1 MYNLGAPLCNCQ
13 RKTRQK
19 KERSSQ
25 KGLKSETMIVFKWSW
40 EGPCWRRRFLFFS
53 VVTTLITGVSIFK
66 KTPSTP
72 GKTKHFRHDLQLHP
86 VRPGAWSWITT
97 SPIALRASK
106 VRWGEQSQT
115 FRSNPWDF
123 HQASDKNC
131 QDTSNKKIYC
141 TYLIILSP
149 LLVCL
154 GYIYI
159 WYIYMIYI
167 FIYMHIHV

>member
-154 GYIYI
+154 GYIY
-159 WYIYMIYI
+159 MIYI
-167 FIYMHIHV
+167 YYIYMHIHV